1 MLYSIVG
8 VQEARSGGGSLER
21 IHPSNAHDPPCTC
34 FTCLLTVGPFYPSW
48 WKNPETGLGNGV
60 FYLTDYADGGHYCVM
75 KNPYFLN
82 ADAVNI
88 DTIEVRLVYDLQVAY
103 QTGEADVATDLPEYI
118 ALHMQTALSRST
130 GAC

>member
-1 MLYSIVG
+1 MKT
-8 VQEARSGGGSLER
+8 
-21 IHPSNAHDPPCTC
+21 PCTC

-88 DTIEVRLVYDLQVAY
+88 DTIEVRLIYDLQVAY
-103 QTGEADVATDLPEYI
+103 QTGEVDVATDLPDCI

-130 GAC
+130 GTC